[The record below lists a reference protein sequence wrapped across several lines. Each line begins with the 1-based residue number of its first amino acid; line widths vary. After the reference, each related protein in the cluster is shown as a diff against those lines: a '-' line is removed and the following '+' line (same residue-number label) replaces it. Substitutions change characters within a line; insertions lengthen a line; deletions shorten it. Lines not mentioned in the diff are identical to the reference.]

1 MREEVVEELGSTI
14 HRYANC
20 IESLWEPSGE
30 RHSWVAKE
38 ACIFSW
44 LDAQPQPTNVV
55 RPREN
60 RIVHGVQVQSRI
72 RILQSARAHILE
84 YIAMQSEAIDDERL
98 QAALNSST

>member
-1 MREEVVEELGSTI
+1 MKDTV
-14 HRYANC
+14 Y
-20 IESLWEPSGE
+20 
-30 RHSWVAKE
+30 KE

-55 RPREN
+55 RPKKN
-60 RIVHGVQVQSRI
+60 RLVHGVQVQSRI
-72 RILQSARAHILE
+72 RILQSAKAHILE